1 MLHRYSDRLLDIAR
15 TMTIAA
21 VVVVPFSTAAT
32 SIAIVIVIL
41 AWLCSGQ
48 ALQTLQC
55 SLRHPLGKM
64 LVIFFLVLLLGCLY
78 GDATWQER
86 MDTLGSWRKFFYPLI
101 FLGLFT
107 APVWQ
112 RRFLK
117 SFLIVMSIALPLT
130 FLAWFEI
137 IPSRPGRLD
146 GILANNH
153 TTQSLAF
160 VAAIVCCLYFIR
172 KATLRWRFVLGILIL
187 LFAIDVLFVST
198 SRSGYLALM
207 VGTGFAGLLV
217 FGRNRIPLILAL
229 LLIVAGTGIF
239 GSKALRSQIELGYH
253 QVFNYRHNEEFTPMG
268 ARVVFWE
275 NTLQLIREKPVFGY
289 GTGSF
294 QREYTRHIEG
304 KYSDWRTTPT
314 GDPHNQYLYILVENG
329 VFGLLVFLTL
339 IVVTIRQGT
348 VIQPHGV
355 IAASVLAA
363 WTATSLFNSH
373 FKTFPE
379 GHMLALFLGVLLAK
393 QTERDAPL
401 WKSLLKP
408 FS

>member
-1 MLHRYSDRLLDIAR
+1 MLHPYSERLLDISR
-15 TMTIAA
+15 IMTITAI
-21 VVVVPFSTAAT
+21 VVVPFSTALT
-32 SIAIVIVIL
+32 SIAVAIAAL

-55 SLRHPLGKM
+55 SLRHPVGKM
-64 LVIFFLVLLLGCLY
+64 LVIFFVVLLLGCLY
-78 GDATWQER
+78 GDASWQER
-86 MDTLGSWRKFFYPLI
+86 ISTLGSWRKFFYPLI

-107 APVWQ
+107 SHIWQ

-117 SFLIVMSIALPLT
+117 SFLTVMCIALPLT

-160 VAAIVCCLYFIR
+160 IAAIICCIFFIR
-172 KATLRWRFVLGILIL
+172 EAAPRMKVILGFLIL

-217 FGRNRIPLILAL
+217 FGRKRIPLILAL
-229 LLIVAGTGIF
+229 LLLAAGAAIF
-239 GSKALRSQIELGYH
+239 GSKALQSQVQRGFHEI
-253 QVFNYRHNEEFTPMG
+253 VNYQHNAQFTPMG

-294 QREYTRHIEG
+294 EREYSRHIEG

-314 GDPHNQYLYILVENG
+314 ADPHNQYLFILVENG
-329 VFGLLVFLTL
+329 VFGLLVFLAF
-339 IVVTIRQGT
+339 IIVTIRQGML
-348 VIQPHGV
+348 IQPYGV

-379 GHMLALFLGVLLAK
+379 GHMLCLFLGVLLA
-393 QTERDAPL
+393 RDLDRSTPL
-401 WKSLLKP
+401 WKAYLNP